1 MVLKY
6 TQIFGGLHHNCPI
19 TGHCSSVNQEQS
31 GHPAD
36 VADDATKS
44 IFYLQTKNVGKS
56 IINFKCFFSFSEV
69 VSRLLSKREEIFK

>member
-1 MVLKY
+1 MKTFQVSDSPLAARVVLKY

-56 IINFKCFFSFSEV
+56 ILSVFSVFL
-69 VSRLLSKREEIFK
+69 R